1 MQRSVRT
8 TAAGSLLIASATA
21 LLTGCSGHDVMAAM
35 GLPTSE
41 AAPAPGAPGET
52 TPGPPSATGHSN
64 TLVLTDRQQGYLDAL
79 AAAGVTRSS
88 DLLALRIGSYVC
100 QARAAKHDDQKVW
113 DSVYPLVRGDVRDQI
128 SGMAPTVDVDAAT
141 ADYIRIASERLC

>member
-1 MQRSVRT
+1 M
-8 TAAGSLLIASATA
+8 AT
-21 LLTGCSGHDVMAAM
+21 M
-35 GLPTSE
+35 GWPTSQ
-41 AAPAPGAPGET
+41 AAPAPDQTSAAP
-52 TPGPPSATGHSN
+52 PASPSAAGQSN
-64 TLVLTDRQQGYLDAL
+64 TLVLTDRQRSYLDAL

-128 SGMAPTVDVDAAT
+128 SGMAPTVNIDAAT
-141 ADYIRIASERLC
+141 ADYIRIATERLC

>member
-21 LLTGCSGHDVMAAM
+21 LLTGCSGPDVMAAM

-41 AAPAPGAPGET
+41 AAPAPGQPGAPT
-52 TPGPPSATGHSN
+52 ATGHSN
-64 TLVLTDRQQGYLDAL
+64 SLVLTDRQKGYLDAL
-79 AAAGVTRSS
+79 TTAGVTPSS

-100 QARAAKHDDQKVW
+100 QARAARHDDQKVW
-113 DSVYPLVRGDVRDQI
+113 DSIYPLVRGDAMDHI
-128 SGMAPTVDVDAAT
+128 SGRKPTVNVHAAT
-141 ADYIRIASERLC
+141 ADYIRIATERLC